1 MSTVEAN
8 KQVVRDFTRI
18 FKNQHNVDGIDHL
31 FAPDFQHHFTAPVS
45 PGLSGLKEIGRMMNT
60 AFPDVVVSELDLIAT
75 EDTVVE
81 RSAAKAHNS
90 GPYLD
95 RPAANVPCH
104 WSEIHI
110 YRLRN
115 GKIIAHWAEIAM
127 LELMTQIGAVKPA

>member
-18 FKNQHNVDGIDHL
+18 FKNEHNVDGIDHL
-31 FAPDFQHHFTAPVS
+31 FAPNFEHHFTAPVS
-45 PGLSGLKEIGRMMNT
+45 PGLRGLKEIGRIMNT
-60 AFPDVVVSELDLIAT
+60 AFPDVVVTELDLIAT

-81 RSAAKAHNS
+81 RSSAQASNS

-95 RPAANVPCH
+95 RPPTGTRCQ

-110 YRLRN
+110 YRFRD
-115 GKIIAHWAEIAM
+115 GKIAAHCPEVGM
-127 LELMTQIGAVKPA
+127 LELMTQIGAVRPA